1 MQMQDV
7 EKTEI
12 QRDTS
17 ARRMRRRNRMRP
29 LYGLVVAALVVG
41 VGISL
46 SMTVFFNIQTIE
58 IAGNAPQYSAEDI
71 AKASGVHTG
80 DNMMRLDQEET
91 AQNVMNQLVFVDD
104 VQVKKKFPDTL
115 VITVTPSIASYNVVD
130 DSGTL
135 QISAAGKILRNS
147 PDTNSE
153 LPVITGFHPETR
165 EAGDMLA
172 SKDSQKDQIFQS
184 LTKIMAEGLQYPV
197 TAIDMEDKY
206 ELVLTFEN
214 RICFKMGNW
223 SDMTY
228 KITLAQDVIS
238 QLAED
243 KNGYLYMIGDNQ
255 CSYRDKDA
263 VEQQTT
269 APLVTM
275 STDESGNP
283 VAETDENG
291 NFISTS
297 TETTAIENQWQ

>member
-17 ARRMRRRNRMRP
+17 TRRMRRRNRMRP

-58 IAGNAPQYSAEDI
+58 IAGNAPQYAAEDI

-80 DNMMRLDQEET
+80 DNMMRLKSEKV
-91 AQNVMNQLVFVDD
+91 AQNVLSQLVFVDD
-104 VQVKKKFPDTL
+104 VVVKKSFPDTL
-115 VITVTPSIASYNVVD
+115 VITVTPSKASYNVVD
-130 DSGTL
+130 ENGTL
-135 QISAAGKILRNS
+135 QVSASGKILRNS
-147 PDTNSE
+147 PDTAND

-165 EAGDMLA
+165 EAGDKLT
-172 SKDSQKDQIFQS
+172 SKDEQKDQIFQS
-184 LTKIMAEGLQYPV
+184 LTKIMAEGLTYPI

-206 ELVLTFEN
+206 ELVLTLDGRIRFE
-214 RICFKMGNW
+214 MGNW
-223 SDMTY
+223 SDMAY
-228 KITLAQDVIS
+228 KVKLAQTVME
-238 QLAED
+238 QLSDE

-269 APLVTM
+269 APLMTTA
-275 STDESGNP
+275 TDESGNP

-291 NFISTS
+291 NIVSTT
-297 TETTAIENQWQ
+297 TETTAVANDWQ